1 MKVALDTNVL
11 VYAEGVNGP
20 DRQSA
25 ALALLAQ
32 VAREQL
38 VLPVQVLGELFH
50 VLSRKSGRSPD
61 VARQAVKAW
70 KDSCETYDTTVET
83 LGRGLDLAVE
93 NSMSTWDAIILAAA
107 SEAGCR
113 VLLTEDMKD
122 GFVWGGVTVVNPFA
136 TKPSPLLATILAP
149 RR

>member
-1 MKVALDTNVL
+1 LKVALDTNVL
-11 VYAEGVNGP
+11 VYAEGVNGR

-32 VAREQL
+32 VDREQVL
-38 VLPVQVLGELFH
+38 LPVQVLEELFH

-61 VARQAVKAW
+61 VARQVVKAW
-70 KDSCETYDTTVET
+70 KDSCETHDTTAET

-93 NSMSTWDAIILAAA
+93 HGMSTWDAIILAAA

-113 VLLTEDMKD
+113 VLLSEDMKD

-136 TKPSPLLATILAP
+136 TRPSPLLAAILAP

>member
-1 MKVALDTNVL
+1 MKIALDTNVL

-32 VAREQL
+32 VDREQVL
-38 VLPVQVLGELFH
+38 LPVQVLGELFH

-70 KDSCETYDTTVET
+70 KDSCETCDTTAEA

-93 NSMSTWDAIILAAA
+93 HSMSTWDAIILAAA

-113 VLLTEDMKD
+113 VLLSEDMKD
-122 GFVWGGVTVVNPFA
+122 GFIWGGVTVVNPFA
-136 TKPSPLLATILAP
+136 TTPSPLLAAILAP